1 MLSTIQGGSPS
12 LPTQRDHDQWMM
24 ITARCCR
31 CEKVVH
37 ITYCSSER
45 RAPARHTI
53 DPFMQHIICM
63 HAPCESFRSRG
74 RPHAPMSPPPDWCR
88 QSELAAMHAYV
99 HDSRKSALAA
109 GCWLPLPRIIRPLAR
124 PRVRANR
131 LRGAHVP
138 MYGSSAQSYHG
149 RRRETDA
156 YACRPGT
163 GIAARHARA

>member
-1 MLSTIQGGSPS
+1 M
-12 LPTQRDHDQWMM
+12 PTQRDHDRWMM

-109 GCWLPLPRIIRPLAR
+109 GCHCQQDHQAAGPTESTSQSPAGSSCANVWVVSAELPRTATRDRCIC
-124 PRVRANR
+124 
-131 LRGAHVP
+131 
-138 MYGSSAQSYHG
+138 MQ
-149 RRRETDA
+149 
-156 YACRPGT
+156 
-163 GIAARHARA
+163 ARHRHCCASCSCLMT

>member
-1 MLSTIQGGSPS
+1 M
-12 LPTQRDHDQWMM
+12 PTQRDHDRWMM

-109 GCWLPLPRIIRPLAR
+109 GC
-124 PRVRANR
+124 
-131 LRGAHVP
+131 HCQ
-138 MYGSSAQSYHG
+138 GSSG
-149 RRRETDA
+149 RWPDREYEPIACVELMCQCMGRQRRATTDGDA
-156 YACRPGT
+156 RQMHACRPG
-163 GIAARHARA
+163 RHGCASCSCLMT